1 MEDKSKDQFVAELLE
16 ASLRRYRSEEPRAG
30 LEGRI
35 LTHVLSSDHSAR
47 RWTWVWALGAA
58 TAGVLVIFALLQIPQ
73 HPAPAPSQ
81 EQVVVERTAPPAIPS
96 PPTQSTS
103 PKPSLRTARLSGMP
117 ARGAV
122 AQPSRPAQFPTPAP
136 LSEEER
142 LLLVYAA
149 QSPNAETENLT
160 TNDLGIKPLEIPDIM
175 IAKIEIKK
183 IPKLTERD

>member
-1 MEDKSKDQFVAELLE
+1 MEDNSKDQFVDELLE

-35 LTHVLSSDHSAR
+35 LAQVLSSEHATR
-47 RWTWVWALGAA
+47 RRTWAWAIGVA
-58 TAGVLVIFALLQIPQ
+58 TAVILL
-73 HPAPAPSQ
+73 
-81 EQVVVERTAPPAIPS
+81 VVVSFVFRRQPASIPSPEPLTATKPASPLVAPPAVSVPL
-96 PPTQSTS
+96 
-103 PKPSLRTARLSGMP
+103 KP
-117 ARGAV
+117 RGHTVRSSAATV
-122 AQPSRPAQFPTPAP
+122 RRATTQPSRPAQFPTPAP

-160 TNDLGIKPLEIPDIM
+160 TNDLGIEPLEIPDIM